1 MNKEKSGRLTGL
13 ILVGI
18 FLALSFYG
26 CKKDGPTL
34 AVISVVD
41 SINRPVQGALVIL
54 WQDTAVNKTNGVAS
68 DLRVTKTSDASG
80 KAEFD
85 FQLEAFLNIDV
96 IYNADTGR
104 SFIRLKEHETVNKTV
119 VISL

>member
-1 MNKEKSGRLTGL
+1 MNKEKSGRLAGL
-13 ILVGI
+13 IMLGF
-18 FLALSFYG
+18 FLSLSFFS
-26 CKKDGPTL
+26 CKKDGPTK

-41 SINRPVQGALVIL
+41 SINRPVQGAQVIL

-68 DLRVTKTSDASG
+68 DLRVVKTSDAAG
-80 KAEFD
+80 KAEFE

-96 IYNADTGR
+96 IYNADTSR